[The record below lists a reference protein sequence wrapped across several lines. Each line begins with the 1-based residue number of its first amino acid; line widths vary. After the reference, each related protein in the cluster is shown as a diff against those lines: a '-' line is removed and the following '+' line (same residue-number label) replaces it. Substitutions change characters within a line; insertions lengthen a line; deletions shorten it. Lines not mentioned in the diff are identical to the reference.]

1 MPGPDASN
9 LPPPA
14 PASEAE
20 PAVRPS
26 PLATPYNLSPA
37 NAAPPHAGS
46 SGATSVPGPAAQ
58 APPNVNPTGAAA
70 LPSLSYACQNTTMA
84 QLAVAMHQIANGYV
98 DHPAVD
104 MTGLKG
110 GYDFTITWTPRGAIS
125 SGGVRAGQPGQPD
138 TVSDPSG
145 GVTFFDAVDKL
156 GLHLDSGQKHPMP
169 VLVIDHIQPLGV
181 DN

>member
-1 MPGPDASN
+1 RSLLMERFNMKVHNEDQPIKVWTLTVGKRGSKLKQADPSVHSSCTRSN
-9 LPPPA
+9 G
-14 PASEAE
+14 EA
-20 PAVRPS
+20 
-26 PLATPYNLSPA
+26 
-37 NAAPPHAGS
+37 G
-46 SGATSVPGPAAQ
+46 
-58 APPNVNPTGAAA
+58 TGAAA